1 MASEQKVALDD
12 KNIPILSRLRAPAG
26 SVSQKK
32 RVGRGVGSGIGKT
45 SGRGQKGQ
53 KARQPGNIHKLHFEG
68 GQMPLNR
75 RLPKHGF
82 NNPFATRLAV
92 VNVGDFDVFAA
103 GTTVDEKAL
112 REKGLVK
119 GPWDGVKV
127 LGNGELALK
136 LTIKA
141 EGFSASAKAKIEKA
155 GGTIEVVKHEPKPL
169 VRHSAAAR
177 RAAAIGAGKKAK
189 KA

>member
-1 MASEQKVALDD
+1 MATEQKVVADD
-12 KNIPILSRLRAPAG
+12 KNIPILSRLRAPEG
-26 SVSQKK
+26 SVAKKK

-82 NNPFATRLAV
+82 NNPWGTRLAV
-92 VNVGDFDVFAA
+92 VNVGDLDVFAA

-127 LGNGELALK
+127 LGNGELSLK

-141 EGFSASAKAKIEKA
+141 EGFSASAKTKIEKA
-155 GGTIEVVKHEPKPL
+155 GGAVEVIKHEPKPV
-169 VRHSAAAR
+169 VRHKNKK
-177 RAAAIGAGKKAK
+177 KKA
-189 KA
+189 

>member
-1 MASEQKVALDD
+1 MPDQQKSGAERTPADQ
-12 KNIPILSRLRAPAG
+12 NIPILSRLRAPEG
-26 SVSQKK
+26 SVSVKK
-32 RVGRGVGSGIGKT
+32 RVGRGVGSGKGKT

-82 NNPFATRLAV
+82 SNPFPTELAV
-92 VNVGDFDVFAA
+92 VNVGDLDVFAA
-103 GTTVDEKAL
+103 GATVDEDAL
-112 REKGLVK
+112 RERGLVK

-127 LGNGELALK
+127 LGNGELTHK

-141 EGFSASAKAKIEKA
+141 TGFSASAKAKIEKA
-155 GGTIEVVKHEPKPL
+155 GGTAEVNKRIPKPI
-169 VRHSAAAR
+169 VRHKN
-177 RAAAIGAGKKAK
+177 RAAK
-189 KA
+189 KARKS

>member
-1 MASEQKVALDD
+1 MAEQAQA
-12 KNIPILSRLRAPAG
+12 PILSRLHPPAG
-26 SVSQKK
+26 SVSVKK
-32 RVGRGVGSGIGKT
+32 RVGRGPGSGLGKT

-75 RLPKHGF
+75 RMPKHGF
-82 NNPFATRLAV
+82 NNPFPTELAV
-92 VNVGDFDVFAA
+92 VNVGDLSVFSA
-103 GTTVDEKAL
+103 GATVDQKAL

-119 GPWDGVKV
+119 GPWDGVKI
-127 LGNGELALK
+127 LGNGELSLK

-155 GGTIEVVKHEPKPL
+155 GGTVELIKHEPKPV
-169 VRHSAAAR
+169 VRHKN
-177 RAAAIGAGKKAK
+177 KKAAK
-189 KA
+189 R

>member
-1 MASEQKVALDD
+1 MTDEQQQAIV
-12 KNIPILSRLRAPAG
+12 PILSRLRAPEG
-26 SVSQKK
+26 SVKNKK
-32 RVGRGVGSGIGKT
+32 RVGRGVGSGKGKT

-75 RLPKHGF
+75 RMPKHGF
-82 NNPFATRLAV
+82 NNPFPTELAV
-92 VNVGDFDVFAA
+92 VNVGDLDVFAA
-103 GTTVDEKAL
+103 GAVVDEKAL

-127 LGNGELALK
+127 LGTGDLSLK

-141 EGFSASAKAKIEKA
+141 TGFSESAKAKIEKA
-155 GGTIEVVKHEPKPL
+155 GGTVEVIKHTPKPIE
-169 VRHSAAAR
+169 RHKHKKAKAAAR
-177 RAAAIGAGKKAK
+177 KS
-189 KA
+189 

>member
-1 MASEQKVALDD
+1 MAEEQ
-12 KNIPILSRLRAPAG
+12 NTPILSRLHPPEG

-32 RVGRGVGSGIGKT
+32 RVGRGVGSGLGKT

-75 RLPKHGF
+75 RMPKHGF
-82 NNPFATRLAV
+82 RSPFPTELAV
-92 VNVGDFDVFAA
+92 VNVGDLGVFAA
-103 GTTVDEKAL
+103 GSTVDEKAL

-119 GPWDGVKV
+119 GPWHGVKV
-127 LGNGELALK
+127 LGNGALTLK

-141 EGFSASAKAKIEKA
+141 TGFSASAKEKIEKA
-155 GGTIEVVKHEPKPL
+155 GGTAEIVKVAPKPVEHRSRIL
-169 VRHSAAAR
+169 AA
-177 RAAAIGAGKKAK
+177 AGKKAK

>member
-1 MASEQKVALDD
+1 MADEQQV
-12 KNIPILSRLRAPAG
+12 PILSRLRAPEG

-32 RVGRGVGSGIGKT
+32 RVGRGVGSGVGKT

-82 NNPFATRLAV
+82 NNKFPTELAI
-92 VNVGDFDVFAA
+92 VNVGDLDVFAA
-103 GTTVDEKAL
+103 GATVDQSSL
-112 REKGLVK
+112 REKGLVR
-119 GPWDGVKV
+119 GAWDGIKI
-127 LGNGELALK
+127 LGNGELSLK

-155 GGTIEVVKHEPKPL
+155 GGTIEVIKHEPKPV
-169 VRHSAAAR
+169 VRHSASSRSGSA
-177 RAAAIGAGKKAK
+177 AGKKK

>member
-1 MASEQKVALDD
+1 MSDEQ
-12 KNIPILSRLRAPAG
+12 NIPILSRLRPPEG
-26 SVSQKK
+26 SVSVKK
-32 RVGRGVGSGIGKT
+32 RVGRGVGSGVGKT

-75 RLPKHGF
+75 RMPKHGF
-82 NNPFATRLAV
+82 NNPRPTLLAV

-103 GTTVDEKAL
+103 GATIDEKAL

-141 EGFSASAKAKIEKA
+141 TGFSESAKAKIEKA
-155 GGTIEVVKHEPKPL
+155 GGTAEVVKHEPKP
-169 VRHSAAAR
+169 VERHKH
-177 RAAAIGAGKKAK
+177 KKARAK
-189 KA
+189 KS